1 MPFDIHLGFEMVF
14 GTFSTRA
21 KNPKVR
27 APRHPNKRHPFP
39 SDTTEA
45 DLSPE
50 ILALQRRVRDEKR
63 KASHMKVV
71 RKRVVDKVALKYQI
85 IQWQK
90 AVRAKTKPLQRKS
103 TDVDCQ
109 AAVEEDWVMLNL
121 SEVQPVHLA
130 KMVLTGLSPSLLELA
145 ERGSLEYTKEEEK
158 ALQELLAKNMN

>member
-1 MPFDIHLGFEMVF
+1 
-14 GTFSTRA
+14 
-21 KNPKVR
+21 
-27 APRHPNKRHPFP
+27 
-39 SDTTEA
+39 
-45 DLSPE
+45 
-50 ILALQRRVRDEKR
+50 
-63 KASHMKVV
+63 MKVV